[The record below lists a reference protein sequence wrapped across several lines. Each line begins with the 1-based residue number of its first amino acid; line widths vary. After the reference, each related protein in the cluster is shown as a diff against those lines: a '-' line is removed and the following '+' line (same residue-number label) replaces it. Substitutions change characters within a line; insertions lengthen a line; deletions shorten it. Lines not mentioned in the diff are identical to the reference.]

1 MCVVKTEDELA
12 KMPGPILNVPKP
24 RSFFRANHESFYWFK
39 ESLQTLLAISISQ
52 NRRRPDQ
59 ERRGVVSDGI
69 LAHLWA
75 DSPSLWTKETS
86 KALISFRY
94 VKERLQAWK
103 FFDAGIC
110 LKAARF
116 SLQSSAQTK
125 NTFCRLEYC
134 RSLFDSFWLLSL
146 FLKDHSCVSFIS
158 VGFL

>member
-39 ESLQTLLAISISQ
+39 ESLQYLLAISISQ

-86 KALISFRY
+86 KAFISFRICEGEIASVEILWRGHLPESCKILTAVVSANEEY
-94 VKERLQAWK
+94 ILQTW
-103 FFDAGIC
+103 I
-110 LKAARF
+110 L
-116 SLQSSAQTK
+116 SIS
-125 NTFCRLEYC
+125 
-134 RSLFDSFWLLSL
+134 DSFWLLFL